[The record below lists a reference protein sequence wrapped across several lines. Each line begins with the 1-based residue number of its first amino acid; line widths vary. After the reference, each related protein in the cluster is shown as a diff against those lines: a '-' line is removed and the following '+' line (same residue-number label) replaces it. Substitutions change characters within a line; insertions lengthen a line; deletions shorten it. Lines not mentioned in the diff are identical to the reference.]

1 MINAPLRC
9 LVVEDEVLA
18 AEIITDY
25 IQEVPFLQL
34 EKVLSDAISAME
46 LLRKQ
51 KVDVIFLDIHL
62 PRLKGLDFLRLL
74 DQPPQVILT
83 TAYPQYAL
91 ESYDFGV
98 VDYLLKPID
107 FPRFLQAVNRLERPA
122 VAPSIQPEPVEQRDV
137 ILTVNKEKV
146 RLQLNSIWYL
156 EGMRE
161 YVALHTT
168 EGRLVVKSSLK
179 KMLELLGT
187 DFVQI
192 HKSYIVNQRHI
203 LALSATSV
211 SLESQRLPIGRQF
224 KDHVRNV
231 LTDWQ

>member
-1 MINAPLRC
+1 MINAPLLC

-46 LLRKQ
+46 LLRKK

-91 ESYDFGV
+91 
-98 VDYLLKPID
+98 
-107 FPRFLQAVNRLERPA
+107 
-122 VAPSIQPEPVEQRDV
+122 
-137 ILTVNKEKV
+137 
-146 RLQLNSIWYL
+146 
-156 EGMRE
+156 
-161 YVALHTT
+161 
-168 EGRLVVKSSLK
+168 
-179 KMLELLGT
+179 
-187 DFVQI
+187 
-192 HKSYIVNQRHI
+192 
-203 LALSATSV
+203 
-211 SLESQRLPIGRQF
+211 
-224 KDHVRNV
+224 
-231 LTDWQ
+231 